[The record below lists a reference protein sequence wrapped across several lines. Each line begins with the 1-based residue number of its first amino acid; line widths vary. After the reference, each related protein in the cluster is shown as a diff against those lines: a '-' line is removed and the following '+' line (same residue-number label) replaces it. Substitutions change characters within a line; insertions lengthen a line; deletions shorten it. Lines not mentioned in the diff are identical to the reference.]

1 MKRMFSGMGMGM
13 VAGMCVGVM
22 AAGLLT
28 DQEKRRVRR
37 KAGQAARELSDAAE
51 AVRGGRREEERRKNF
66 PAWLFFLFGM
76 LLSLAVSACAYFF
89 AVVR

>member
-1 MKRMFSGMGMGM
+1 M

-51 AVRGGRREEERRKNF
+51 DLRG
-66 PAWLFFLFGM
+66 WLKH
-76 LLSLAVSACAYFF
+76 
-89 AVVR
+89 

>member
-1 MKRMFSGMGMGM
+1 MKRMFSGMGIMGM

-51 AVRGGRREEERRKNF
+51 DLRG
-66 PAWLFFLFGM
+66 WLKH
-76 LLSLAVSACAYFF
+76 
-89 AVVR
+89 